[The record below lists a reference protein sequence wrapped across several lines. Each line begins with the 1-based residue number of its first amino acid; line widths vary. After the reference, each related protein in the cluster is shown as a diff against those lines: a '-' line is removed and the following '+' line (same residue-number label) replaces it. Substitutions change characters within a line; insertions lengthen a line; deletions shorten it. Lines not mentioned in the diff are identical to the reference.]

1 MDKILQ
7 QCLLIGLLIGAGIV
21 GVPDP
26 AQAANPFARPGSD
39 PATAAGPIKPN
50 VAKPGVAQQVFTTI
64 AAYQRAFNRDLRRHI
79 RAARTGGSRSPVFAL
94 LGLCFLYGIFHA
106 AGPGHGKMVTTTYF
120 LTRKSDWRAGAMMGS
135 AIAAIQAFSALLIIG
150 VLALMLDF
158 SARWITRQAIWIEMT
173 SYALV
178 LGIGGVMLWRAV
190 RGRDACGHRLGE
202 SHDCCRHP
210 HNPTVPERFDHK
222 ELRHVVLTAAAVGL
236 RPCTGALLLLLFT
249 FANGLVWV
257 GIAGTFAMAFG
268 VAITVTLI
276 GTGTIGLRAG
286 AVRLIPTVSAS
297 FRTQQLLATLG
308 AFLIIG
314 LAVLL
319 ISGATQRIGG
329 GL

>member
-7 QCLLIGLLIGAGIV
+7 RCLLIGLLIGAGIV

-26 AQAANPFARPGSD
+26 ARAANPFARPGGD

-79 RAARTGGSRSPVFAL
+79 RAARTGGSRSPIFAL

-120 LTRKSDWRAGAMMGS
+120 LTRKSDWRAGAMMGG

-178 LGIGGVMLWRAV
+178 LG
-190 RGRDACGHRLGE
+190 RDACGHRLGE
-202 SHDCCRHP
+202 AHDCCRHP
-210 HNPTVPERFDHK
+210 HNHTVPERFDRK

-257 GIAGTFAMAFG
+257 GVAGTFAMAFG

-276 GTGTIGLRAG
+276 GTGAIGLRAG
-286 AVRLIPTVSAS
+286 AARLIPTVSAS